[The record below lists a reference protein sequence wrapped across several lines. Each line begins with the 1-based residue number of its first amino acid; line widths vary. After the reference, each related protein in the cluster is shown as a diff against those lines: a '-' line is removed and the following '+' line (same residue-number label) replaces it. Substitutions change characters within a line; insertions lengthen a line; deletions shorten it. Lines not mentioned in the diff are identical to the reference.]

1 MSESSSI
8 LVTYDNSK
16 NDISTI
22 ICGRYRHDGEAK
34 ICAGYTGESADE
46 LYKMV
51 SEPGY
56 LYEHDEKVRN
66 STIKDVLRTIRNG
79 MSELLESPW
88 ANESYMSS
96 HDFVVRETMS
106 IIDDLILKKDIEQ
119 CEQEKKHD
127 NT

>member
-1 MSESSSI
+1 MNELSSI

-22 ICGRYRHDGEAK
+22 ICGRYMDDGEVK

-56 LYEHDEKVRN
+56 LYEHDKKLVEKERRR
-66 STIKDVLRTIRNG
+66 IYEEYMRAAKAD
-79 MSELLESPW
+79 SE
-88 ANESYMSS
+88 A
-96 HDFVVRETMS
+96 S
-106 IIDDLILKKDIEQ
+106 IHGDIFPKYEGRFW
-119 CEQEKKHD
+119 QEMRGKYE
-127 NT
+127 NR